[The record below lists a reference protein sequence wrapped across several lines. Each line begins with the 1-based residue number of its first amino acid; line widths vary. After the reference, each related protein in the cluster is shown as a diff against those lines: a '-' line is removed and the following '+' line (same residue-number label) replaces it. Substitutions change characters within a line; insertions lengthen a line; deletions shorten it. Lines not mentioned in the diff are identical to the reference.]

1 MKKIVKLV
9 LPAILVLAL
18 FLPGSVLAED
28 KNLIVGGKNFTEQL
42 LLPELASILLEQAGF
57 NVDLKTGVGSVIA
70 RKSLENAQFDLYYEY
85 TGTAYTLYYKQ
96 KDTKTMTIPEKVY
109 DWVKKADSKKDLI
122 WLDPVKFNNT
132 YTLMMN
138 KAEAEKLG
146 IKSISDL
153 GVFVTKNPDKLIF
166 ALDSEF
172 WERPDGFKGIMK
184 TYNFKL
190 PAKQVKK
197 MSVGLT
203 YQALQKGLVNSAM
216 GFATDGRI
224 AAFGFVNLEDDKFFF
239 PVYNPVPVVRKGI
252 LDKYPEIEAILKPI
266 ADNLTTEEMQQ
277 LNKAVD
283 VDHKRVHDVAMD
295 WLKSK
300 NLIK

>member
-1 MKKIVKLV
+1 MKKIGKLV
-9 LPAILVLAL
+9 LPVILVLTL
-18 FLPGSVLAED
+18 LLPCSVLAED
-28 KNLIVGGKNFTEQL
+28 KSLIVGGKNYTEQL
-42 LLPELASILLEQAGF
+42 LLPELAGILLEQAGF
-57 NVDLKTGVGSVIA
+57 AVTLKTGVGSVIA
-70 RKSLENAQFDLYYEY
+70 RKSLESAQFDLYYEY

-96 KDTKTMTIPEKVY
+96 KDTKIMTVPEKVY
-109 DWVKKADSKKDLI
+109 DWVKKADSKKGLV

-132 YTLMMN
+132 YTLMMR
-138 KAEAEKLG
+138 KTEAEKLG

-153 GVFVTKNPDKLIF
+153 GVYVTKNPDKLIF

-184 TYNFKL
+184 LYKFRI
-190 PAKQVKK
+190 PANQVKK

-224 AAFGFVNLEDDKFFF
+224 AAFGFVNLEDDKSFF
-239 PVYNPVPVVRKGI
+239 PVYNPVPVARKKI
-252 LDKYPEIEAILKPI
+252 LDKYPEIQDILKPI

-283 VDHKRVHDVAMD
+283 IDHKPVHDVAME